1 MRARDIIERTK
12 PLKPTIIL
20 CFRGYARFRHYRN
33 LCSKDRPKA
42 LREHVTDEEFQK
54 AQAYGRDK
62 AAFGFVETLVD
73 HIQSALML
81 IYDFLPWLWGV
92 SGQVMFATTGFGSEY
107 EV

>member
-1 MRARDIIERTK
+1 MLLYLHE
-12 PLKPTIIL
+12 
-20 CFRGYARFRHYRN
+20 CSRFRHYRN
-33 LCSKDRPKA
+33 LCSKERPKA

-92 SGQVMFATTGFGSEY
+92 SGQVMSATTGFGSEY